1 MTEKNRKNSLSDQNK
16 FALRDWMLQQQTAG
30 GIMKSELTEL
40 EIRADQEAEAERIR
54 QLSPEYLAAI
64 ERQMGDMHKSITCG
78 EITAEQVAL
87 VMLPTVVKMASEIAD
102 PSFIN
107 TIVEDVE
114 EAFVYADAFIAE
126 MNRRKQK
133 ND

>member
-1 MTEKNRKNSLSDQNK
+1 MLSEHEQLADHEARIGRQE
-16 FALRDWMLQQQTAG
+16 LPPLQQP
-30 GIMKSELTEL
+30 L
-40 EIRADQEAEAERIR
+40 ENIIEIKG
-54 QLSPEYLAAI
+54 QL
-64 ERQMGDMHKSITCG
+64 GDMHRARACG

-87 VMLPTVVKMASEIAD
+87 VMLPTVVKMASEISD

-126 MNRRKQK
+126 MNRRK
-133 ND
+133 NA